1 MTSEAVLG
9 APAMVEPDL
18 DTAQLVGSREIVA
31 DPQAFTLAETL
42 VAAEAL
48 LTADPGEPTAADLD
62 YSYGSFPAISLE
74 QLVERAGLLTRA
86 DRKYLVPVS
95 KVGPLL
101 EELRSRVEVLDI
113 GGLRNFDYHSV
124 YFDTPDLLT
133 YWLAARGRRLRFKLR
148 TRTYVDSNQGYLE
161 IKTKGPRGHTVKNRI
176 EYDPAN
182 SRIITPEGH
191 EFVAAMLAEA
201 RIPNVDTHTLAPA
214 LTSRYRRS
222 TLFVPS
228 TESRA
233 TIDTSLEWTLEDGRT
248 LHRPSMAMIET
259 KSGSQASEVDRLLW
273 SRGHRPLR
281 VSKYATGMA
290 ALRPDLVANRWG
302 HVLKREFD
310 RQRSGRTLPV

>member
-9 APAMVEPDL
+9 TPFLMDSDF
-18 DTAQLVGSREIVA
+18 DTGQLVGSRETVA
-31 DPQAFTLAETL
+31 DSQASTLAETL

-48 LTADPGEPTAADLD
+48 LNADPAVSSAVDLD
-62 YSYGSFPAISLE
+62 HSYGSFEAISLE
-74 QLVERAGLLTRA
+74 QLVQRAGLLTRT
-86 DRKYLVPVS
+86 DRKYLMPVS

-101 EELRSRVEVLDI
+101 DELRGLAAVLDI

-148 TRTYVDSNQGYLE
+148 TRTYVDSNQAYLE
-161 IKTKGPRGHTVKNRI
+161 IKTKGPRGNTVKNRI

-182 SRIITPEGH
+182 ARHLTAEGH

-201 RIPNVDTHTLAPA
+201 RIPGVDTHTLTPA

-222 TLFVPS
+222 TLFIPS
-228 TESRA
+228 TESRT
-233 TIDTSLEWTLEDGRT
+233 TIDTSLQWALEDGRT

-259 KSGSQASEVDRLLW
+259 KSGSRASEVDRLLW
-273 SRGHRPLR
+273 SHGYRPLR

-302 HVLKREFD
+302 RVLKRDFD
-310 RQRSGRTLPV
+310 RQRSGRAFMD